1 MRPLPN
7 VYGYGTIGSKP
18 GSARSITSM
27 DLLPEDIDASEAA
40 AAMMMDFKTGSSRS
54 LLSFELLPTHEERQ
68 CSDDSSDIEDE
79 VELLSP
85 KMMNSIDC
93 PIGPLILKLERVST
107 GDSVVPLDENIRMSS
122 ADWPMGI
129 NFDASDVGTG
139 HPTQDS
145 GCASMPPL
153 PALESPEY
161 PTAISFDD
169 FESHMRTRPKEY
181 PISSS
186 SMYENKRPSINSLKL
201 MNEPIKIS
209 SSRWVK
215 DFQEDASGM
224 GTMEPSE
231 IFEEPPDSSISVPSS
246 PASSTTSTK
255 TKKSR
260 PRSISDYVIT
270 PTDNDILFGRGGY
283 TNTNPGN
290 IRFREEAL
298 QLRPH
303 YELLTKPEKYDI
315 SVVLIERMKNE
326 KRRFL
331 EKASDGMW
339 HEVDD
344 KGARKK
350 ASQALRERLRSTS
363 P

>member
-129 NFDASDVGTG
+129 NFDASDMGTE
-139 HPTQDS
+139 HPTQDI

-153 PALESPEY
+153 PAPESSESDY

-169 FESHMRTRPKEY
+169 FESHMRTRP
-181 PISSS
+181 
-186 SMYENKRPSINSLKL
+186 ENKRPYINSLAL

-231 IFEEPPDSSISVPSS
+231 IFEEPPDTSIGVTSS
-246 PASSTTSTK
+246 PASSTTSK
-255 TKKSR
+255 KSKKSR
-260 PRSISDYVIT
+260 PRSISEYVIT

-298 QLRPH
+298 ELRPH
-303 YELLTKPEKYDI
+303 YELLTKAEKYDI
-315 SVVLIERMKNE
+315 SVVLIETMKNE

-331 EKASDGMW
+331 EKASDGKW

-350 ASQALRERLRSTS
+350 ASQALRERLRSMS